1 MKLINLLK
9 EAKNPK
15 SLSSLGNKIDD
26 QKLELIVGRLENM
39 AGHYIIA
46 ELESLIYKGSK
57 AKYPFLIDV
66 LDKIESAYK
75 KVDKDVAGMIKMAVN
90 DGMVE
95 VKNDKFE
102 KLETIK
108 KKASDIQDSLTL
120 ETKKRKKKKKK

>member
-9 EAKNPK
+9 EAKGGTTGAILDNM
-15 SLSSLGNKIDD
+15 IDD
-26 QKLELIVGRLENM
+26 QKLQLLLGRLDKM
-39 AGHYIIA
+39 PGHYIIA
-46 ELESLIYKGSK
+46 ELESIIYKGGK

-75 KVDKDVAGMIKMAVN
+75 KTDKAVADMIRFAAE
-90 DGMVE
+90 DGMSQV
-95 VKNDKFE
+95 NYDKIN

-120 ETKKRKKKKKK
+120 ETKKRKKKKK